1 MLSRRNVRIKV
12 MQVLY
17 AKNREQETT
26 TSVKA
31 AVQYYRRMVDDSFK
45 LYLLNLLAFMRVA
58 EYARQDKIRKDGKLR
73 PTEADQEFSA
83 KLANN
88 EATQSLAK
96 NFALTNAHGRYR
108 LGQHLDADLIRKLY
122 IAFSKTEEY
131 QLYIKQSE
139 SNTDNHREILLDL
152 YRFLINNETFI
163 SMMEDQFPL
172 WQDDK
177 SLVVGAMKKTIKA
190 LPVEEDFLEAYEP
203 EDETITEFGQ
213 ELLEKVVEADEELLA
228 IIEPNLKNWDAERVA
243 ILDMII
249 IKMAIAEFL
258 YFPSIPT
265 KVTLNEFVEV
275 AKLYSTD
282 KSKDFVNGVLDR
294 LLKQLT
300 EQGLVQKQGRGL
312 KGE

>member
-17 AKNREQETT
+17 AKNREQEPTT
-26 TSVKA
+26 GVKG
-31 AVQYYRRMVDDSFK
+31 AVKYYRRMVDDSFK

-88 EATQSLAK
+88 EALQSLAK
-96 NFALTNAHGRYR
+96 NFALTNAHGRFG

-122 IAFSKTEEY
+122 VGFSKTEAY
-131 QLYIKQSE
+131 KAYINQAE
-139 SNTDNHREILLDL
+139 SKEEDHRNILLEL

-172 WQDDK
+172 WMDDK
-177 SLVVGAMKKTIKA
+177 SLVVGAMKKTIKS
-190 LPVEEDFLEAYEP
+190 LPVEEDFLETYEP
-203 EDETITEFGQ
+203 QDETISEFGQ
-213 ELLEKVVEADEELLA
+213 ELLEKVVDADKELLG
-228 IIEPNLKNWDAERVA
+228 IVEPNLKNWDAERVA

-249 IKMAIAEFL
+249 LKMAIAEFL
-258 YFPSIPT
+258 YFSSIPS

-282 KSKDFVNGVLDR
+282 KSKDFINGVLDR

-300 EQGLVQKQGRGL
+300 EQGLVQKKGRGL
-312 KGE
+312 KEE

>member
-17 AKNREQETT
+17 AINREEDTAKST
-26 TSVKA
+26 KA
-31 AVQYYRRMVDDSFK
+31 AVQHYSRMVDDSFK

-58 EYARQDKIRKDGKLR
+58 EYARQDKIRRDGKLR
-73 PTEADQEFSA
+73 PTEADGQFSA

-88 EATQSLAK
+88 ELLQSLAK
-96 NFALTNAHGRYR
+96 NYGLTTAHGRYR

-122 IAFSKTEEY
+122 VSFAKTEVYREY
-131 QLYIKQSE
+131 IAVQDS
-139 SNTDNHREILLDL
+139 TPDHHRAVLLEL
-152 YRFLINNETFI
+152 YRFLVNNDTFK

-172 WQDDK
+172 WMGDK
-177 SLVVGAMKKTIKA
+177 SLVVGAMKKTLKA
-190 LPVEEDFLEAYEP
+190 LPATEDFLEAYEP
-203 EDETITEFGQ
+203 QDETITEFGQ
-213 ELLEKVVEADEELLA
+213 ELLEKVLDSDVELLG

-249 IKMAIAEFL
+249 LKMSIAEFL

-265 KVTLNEFVEV
+265 KVTLNEFVEI

-282 KSKDFVNGVLDR
+282 KSKDFVNGIVDR

-300 EQGLVQKQGRGL
+300 EQGLIQKQGRGL

>member
-1 MLSRRNVRIKV
+1 

-26 TSVKA
+26 TNVKA
-31 AVQYYRRMVDDSFK
+31 AVQYYRRMVDDSYK

-73 PTEADQEFSA
+73 PTEADQKFSA

-88 EATQSLAK
+88 EAIQSLAK
-96 NFALTNAHGRYR
+96 NFALTNAHGRYH

-122 IAFSKTEEY
+122 IGFSKTEEY
-131 QLYIKQSE
+131 TLYLKEPE
-139 SNTDNHREILLDL
+139 SNTAHHRELLLEL

-172 WQDDK
+172 WMDDR
-177 SLVVGAMKKTIKA
+177 SLVVGAMKKTIKG
-190 LPVEEDFLEAYEP
+190 LPAEEDFLEDYEP
-203 EDETITEFGQ
+203 QDETITEFGQ
-213 ELLEKVVEADEELLA
+213 ELLEKVVEADKELLG

-249 IKMAIAEFL
+249 LKMAIAEFL

-300 EQGLVQKQGRGL
+300 EQGLVQKKGRGL
-312 KGE
+312 KDE

>member
-17 AKNREQETT
+17 AKNREQEPTT
-26 TSVKA
+26 GVKG
-31 AVQYYRRMVDDSFK
+31 AVKYYRRMVDDSFK

-88 EATQSLAK
+88 EALQSLAK
-96 NFALTNAHGRYR
+96 NFALTSAHGRFS

-122 IAFSKTEEY
+122 IGFSKTEEY
-131 QLYIKQSE
+131 KKYIDQAE
-139 SNTDNHREILLDL
+139 SKEEDHRNILLEL

-172 WQDDK
+172 WMDDK
-177 SLVVGAMKKTIKA
+177 SLVVGAMKKTIKN
-190 LPVEEDFLEAYEP
+190 LPAEDDFLEAYEP
-203 EDETITEFGQ
+203 QDETISEFGQ
-213 ELLEKVVEADEELLA
+213 ELLEKVVDADKELLG

-249 IKMAIAEFL
+249 LKMAIAEFL
-258 YFPSIPT
+258 YFSSIPA

-282 KSKDFVNGVLDR
+282 KSKDFINGVLDR
-294 LLKQLT
+294 LLKQLM
-300 EQGLVQKQGRGL
+300 EQGLVQKKGRGL
-312 KGE
+312 KEE